1 MTQRRSY
8 QIGTGL
14 FILLG
19 FAALGYLATQTT
31 SVANFRQ
38 GDSYV
43 LKARFT
49 NIGQLKLRA
58 PVKLAGVRI
67 GSVES
72 IELDPLKLDALV
84 RISVDKHF
92 NELPDDSAAA
102 IFTSGLLG
110 DQYVGIQP
118 GGSPDMFKDGD
129 EFVLT
134 QSSMQLEDLIGKFL
148 VNGSPE
154 RKPADDG
161 EAPAA
166 TSPPGEENNP

>member
-1 MTQRRSY
+1 M
-8 QIGTGL
+8 
-14 FILLG
+14 
-19 FAALGYLATQTT
+19 
-31 SVANFRQ
+31 
-38 GDSYV
+38 
-43 LKARFT
+43 
-49 NIGQLKLRA
+49 
-58 PVKLAGVRI
+58 
-67 GSVES
+67 ES

-92 NELPDDSAAA
+92 NELPDDSSAA

-118 GGSPDMFKDGD
+118 GGSPDVFKDGD

-154 RKPADDG
+154 RKPADG
-161 EAPAA
+161 EAPSTAA
-166 TSPPGEENNP
+166 PAGDGPTP